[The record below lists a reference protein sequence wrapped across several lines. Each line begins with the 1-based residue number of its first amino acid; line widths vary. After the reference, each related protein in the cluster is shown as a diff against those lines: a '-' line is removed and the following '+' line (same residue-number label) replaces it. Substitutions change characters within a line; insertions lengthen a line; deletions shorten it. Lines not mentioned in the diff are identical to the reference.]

1 MEMEDKL
8 RVLGDSSPQQT
19 HLCVSGDA
27 IEFSNICLCSNTDAT
42 STDPINHRNELFRV
56 CNSPRSDASR
66 YSCNSLL
73 SSEHFIFKHTQRN
86 FGAQTIFW
94 SNSFFQGLTFNPQRT
109 FFLNYY
115 SQDIQNVCVVLCTF
129 TFTGTTNYTS
139 AFVLLQCKRG
149 N

>member
-94 SNSFFQGLTFNPQRT
+94 SNSFFKGWHLIHREL
-109 FFLNYY
+109 FLNYY
-115 SQDIQNVCVVLCTF
+115 SQDIQHVCVVLCTF
-129 TFTGTTNYTS
+129 TFTRTTNS
-139 AFVLLQCKRG
+139 AFVLLQWKRG